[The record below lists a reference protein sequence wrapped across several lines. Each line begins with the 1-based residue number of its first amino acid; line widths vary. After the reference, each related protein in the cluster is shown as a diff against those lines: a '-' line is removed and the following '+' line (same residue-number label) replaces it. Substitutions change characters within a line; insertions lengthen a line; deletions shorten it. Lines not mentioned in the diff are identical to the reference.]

1 VECYGFSFQSIEP
14 SSMNMDYNS
23 RQRKIYNDYN
33 ARSSDILLEI
43 LKNKKKYFP
52 EVIEVVNDI
61 LSERNLRFPSS
72 EQIAAD
78 DQVKKDHE
86 ITGSE
91 QEMLLSEEKR
101 NRDEAVKSFVNK
113 LKEKSADELA
123 EIIIKYI
130 DYSPETVEAALY
142 LMVEK
147 GSISYDLKEL
157 LLNQIRSN
165 FAVHNKRYKQ
175 NTWENNNAFIQ
186 YVSKYSDDEIYGF
199 IEDPKDIV
207 IDVYHAILVTAK
219 ERGLIPNDEFA
230 EYYNA
235 AKAVPKTRYEMRREA
250 FNDIFEEPFI
260 EKEVVTDTEVESEI
274 NKYWKCPACNQLVGM
289 EFKVCLRC
297 NTKIPETIVHPAK
310 EEVIRQIKIRKSY
323 NPVRSGLI
331 IVAVGICVVSL
342 AFSLGF
348 SLDDFWSVY
357 CADFI
362 IGLLA
367 ILGGVVSVIYGLFFY
382 SKNKHDTPK

>member
-1 VECYGFSFQSIEP
+1 
-14 SSMNMDYNS
+14 MNMDYNS

-43 LKNKKKYFP
+43 IKNKKKYFP
-52 EVIEVVNDI
+52 EVIEVVKDI
-61 LSERNLRFPSS
+61 LTERNLQFPSK
-72 EQIAAD
+72 EQIPAD
-78 DQVKKDHE
+78 DQVKRDHGMAE
-86 ITGSE
+86 AE
-91 QEMLLSEEKR
+91 QEILLNEEKR
-101 NRDEAVKSFVNK
+101 KRDEAVKTFVNK

-123 EIIIKYI
+123 EIIIRYI
-130 DYSPETVEAALY
+130 DYSPETVEAALF
-142 LMVEK
+142 LLVEK
-147 GSISYDLKEL
+147 GYISYDLKEL
-157 LLNQIRSN
+157 LLNQIRAN
-165 FAVHNKRYKQ
+165 FAEHNKRYKH
-175 NTWENNNAFIQ
+175 NIWESNNAFIQ
-186 YVSKYSDDEIYGF
+186 YVSKYQDDEIYGF

-219 ERGLIPNDEFA
+219 ERGLIPNDEFTQ
-230 EYYNA
+230 YYNA
-235 AKAVPKTRYEMRREA
+235 AKAVPKTRYQMRREA

-260 EKEVVTDTEVESEI
+260 EKEIITESELETETA
-274 NKYWKCPACNQLVGM
+274 KYWKCPTCDKLVGM

-297 NTKIPETIVHPAK
+297 NTKIPVTIVHPAK

-331 IVAVGICVVSL
+331 MTGIGIGVVLL

-382 SKNKHDTPK
+382 SKEKHEKSK